1 MKKEH
6 KLILTFLI
14 LGLLVTSL
22 SVSLVSAANPLTD
35 SLRSFYDKWA
45 SGEGLSNGVTK
56 IFLGIIIFLLVTVG
70 LEFTPG
76 LKDKKAIIMIIAG
89 AVAIIA
95 TAYFTPEE
103 VIAIVTSYTALG
115 LTLTA
120 LIPFLVVAGFTF
132 TAVRNNDAVMM
143 VMSQIAWG
151 FFALFSLYRFWTL
164 VYSNRLG
171 IAETLADNPV
181 AIIILATTILSAL
194 IFIFSKQIR
203 RSLARMIIEAE
214 IEAAK
219 KGGKEATAEI
229 KILREMLGDQSR
241 ASF

>member
-95 TAYFTPEE
+95 TAYFTP
-103 VIAIVTSYTALG
+103 
-115 LTLTA
+115 
-120 LIPFLVVAGFTF
+120 
-132 TAVRNNDAVMM
+132 
-143 VMSQIAWG
+143 
-151 FFALFSLYRFWTL
+151 
-164 VYSNRLG
+164 
-171 IAETLADNPV
+171 
-181 AIIILATTILSAL
+181 
-194 IFIFSKQIR
+194 
-203 RSLARMIIEAE
+203 
-214 IEAAK
+214 
-219 KGGKEATAEI
+219 
-229 KILREMLGDQSR
+229 
-241 ASF
+241 